1 MKCIDDFFKVDD
13 RKFKVGQY
21 IKFRKRVYVV
31 EDGDDGMLFARD
43 LDTNSLEFFLPF
55 ELVEVEDY

>member
-1 MKCIDDFFKVDD
+1 MKYENGFFKTDG
-13 RKFKVGQY
+13 RKFKIGQY

-55 ELVEVEDY
+55 ELVEMEDY